1 MFIAVNQTALVVF
14 QQRLPTAAT
23 HFNDSRPTPTL
34 CGGSLHDSAY
44 LSCPI
49 GEMQKSV
56 VLTELLVFAVR
67 ASSSA
72 VHGHE
77 HHRSDLEVVRQYR
90 STLNDIPVPE
100 GSWQEHYDK
109 RNAKWNMM
117 LGASFVF
124 FVGTLYVV
132 CELSWIVW

>member
-1 MFIAVNQTALVVF
+1 MLRQITPVFRNVVSF
-14 QQRLPTAAT
+14 
-23 HFNDSRPTPTL
+23 SRV
-34 CGGSLHDSAY
+34 G
-44 LSCPI
+44 
-49 GEMQKSV
+49 
-56 VLTELLVFAVR
+56 VR

-124 FVGTLYVV
+124 FVGTLYVLKHHV
-132 CELSWIVW
+132 NFHTFPLSEMKKYKLDV